1 LPDSAGVLLRQN
13 SKHGLIAEIN
23 VTNLVDVALT
33 ILTIFII
40 TAPMMTP
47 GIDVNLPRTDASLP
61 HDEEGITV
69 SIKATKEIYINSD
82 FVSSEH
88 FEERLNA
95 ILQDKPPGVVVYL
108 SADKDLD
115 YGYVVEIVGR
125 LRKAGVKELGLV
137 AEIPQETRDVK

>member
-1 LPDSAGVLLRQN
+1 MFLRNYAGGLLSRN
-13 SKHGLIAEIN
+13 RKHNLVAEIN

-69 SIKATKEIYINSD
+69 SVKANKEIYINSD
-82 FVSSEH
+82 RINSELL
-88 FEERLNA
+88 EEKLLA
-95 ILQDKPPGVVVYL
+95 LFKDKPPGVVVYL

-137 AEIPQETRDVK
+137 AEIPME